1 MDINTLHK
9 LATKFEKQ
17 AQAVMSAQS
26 GGDSDCFRK
35 CKIMAIVY

>member
-26 GGDSDCFRK
+26 GE
-35 CKIMAIVY
+35 I